1 MFRNDPSP
9 RPSRRLVTGIAAALT
24 SLLIA
29 AGAMAPGAGAGAGS
43 NTPLRPDLVTLRLT
57 QDDLVLEPSDGKLF
71 LRLSNQIGNRGPG
84 PLEVYPSASSNN
96 CDGDDNPANDRD
108 VYQRV
113 FKDSNADNVFERG
126 QDLESHD
133 ILFGCER
140 YHPAHH
146 HWHVLD
152 FSRYKLVRERSG
164 RTVARSTKIG
174 FCIVDT
180 DHRFASLPGSPPQK
194 YYPAG
199 SEDCDQ
205 ESIDGLSVGWA
216 DTYGYWLPGQQ
227 LNVNGLRHGRYC
239 LVSTADPENLL
250 RETDNSNN
258 ANRVKIGLHPAKRTV
273 ERLPGPCRKQQ

>member
-1 MFRNDPSP
+1 MLRVDPSS
-9 RPSRRLVTGIAAALT
+9 RPSHRLVTGIAAALT

-29 AGAMAPGAGAGAGS
+29 AAAMAPGAGAGGK
-43 NTPLRPDLVTLRLT
+43 TPLRPDLVTLRLT

-71 LRLSNQIGNRGPG
+71 LRLSNQIANRGPG
-84 PLEVYPSASSNN
+84 PLEIYPSASSNN

-133 ILFGCER
+133 NLFGCER

-152 FSRYKLVRERSG
+152 FNRYKLVRERSG
-164 RTVARSTKIG
+164 RTVVRSTKIG
-174 FCIVDT
+174 FCIIDT
-180 DHRFASLPGSPPQK
+180 DHRFASLPGSPSEQ
-194 YYPAG
+194 YYPKG
-199 SEDCDQ
+199 SEDCDE

-216 DTYGYWLPGQQ
+216 DTYGYWVSGQELDVSDLP
-227 LNVNGLRHGRYC
+227 HGRYC
-239 LVSTADPENLL
+239 LVSTADPNNLL

-258 ANRVKIGLHPAKRTV
+258 AHRAKIGLHPAKRTV
-273 ERLPGPCRKQQ
+273 ERLPGPCRSRP